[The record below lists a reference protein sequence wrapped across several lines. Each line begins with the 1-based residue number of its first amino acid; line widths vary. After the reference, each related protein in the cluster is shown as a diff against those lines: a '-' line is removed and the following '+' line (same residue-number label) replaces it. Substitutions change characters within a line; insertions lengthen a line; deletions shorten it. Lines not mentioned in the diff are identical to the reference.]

1 MSPAHVEAGR
11 SIKNAVVNKSVMR
24 KSTTEADNQPFQW
37 NVLSLRL
44 PKLVE
49 AHQRGQQALHILTT
63 QTRPLWPETELEVP
77 MAPLSSKMEAA
88 LLSAQNA
95 GHVVRS
101 LESAE
106 RMLAAQERGLG
117 LVDRHSGVPRG
128 VRVSRLLV
136 LADDGAERF
145 YRQVERL
152 LRRYG
157 SRVLAVRLE
166 ADADALGELL
176 FGTNGR
182 ARLLMLNHKEAVS
195 AFLLAMTDP

>member
-1 MSPAHVEAGR
+1 MSPAHVEAGKN
-11 SIKNAVVNKSVMR
+11 IKNAVVNK
-24 KSTTEADNQPFQW
+24 A
-37 NVLSLRL
+37 VLSLRL

-49 AHQRGQQALHILTT
+49 AHPRGQQVLHILAT
-63 QTRPLWPETELEVP
+63 QARPLWPETELEVP
-77 MAPLSSKMEAA
+77 MATLSSKMASA
-88 LLSAQNA
+88 LRSAHNA

-117 LVDRHSGVPRG
+117 LVDRNSGVPRG

-157 SRVLAVRLE
+157 PRVLAVRLD

-176 FGTNGR
+176 FGTKGR

>member
-1 MSPAHVEAGR
+1 MEAGKN
-11 SIKNAVVNKSVMR
+11 IKNAVVNKA
-24 KSTTEADNQPFQW
+24 E
-37 NVLSLRL
+37 LSLRL

-49 AHQRGQQALHILTT
+49 AHPRGQQVLHILTT
-63 QTRPLWPETELEVP
+63 QARPLWPETELEVP
-77 MAPLSSKMEAA
+77 IATLSSKMGAA
-88 LLSAQNA
+88 LRSAHNA

-106 RMLAAQERGLG
+106 HMLAAEERGLG

-157 SRVLAVRLE
+157 PRVLAVRLD

>member
-11 SIKNAVVNKSVMR
+11 STKNAVVNK
-24 KSTTEADNQPFQW
+24 T
-37 NVLSLRL
+37 VLSLRL
-44 PKLVE
+44 PKLIE
-49 AHQRGQQALHILTT
+49 AHPRRQQILHILTT

-77 MAPLSSKMEAA
+77 MATLSSKMGAA
-88 LLSAQNA
+88 LLSAHNA

-106 RMLAAQERGLG
+106 HMLAAEERGLG

-152 LRRYG
+152 LRRHG
-157 SRVLAVRLE
+157 HRVLAVRLE
-166 ADADALGELL
+166 VDAGTLGESI
-176 FGTNGR
+176 FGPR
-182 ARLLMLNHKEAVS
+182 HLVRLLMLDHKKAVCEA
-195 AFLLAMTDP
+195 LLSMADGFGPGTSKK

>member
-1 MSPAHVEAGR
+1 MCPQNAYSVDIVLAWDANTENDLDGYKIFRRVEGE
-11 SIKNAVVNKSVMR
+11 SYNYDDPV
-24 KSTTEADNQPFQW
+24 
-37 NVLSLRL
+37 
-44 PKLVE
+44 
-49 AHQRGQQALHILTT
+49 
-63 QTRPLWPETELEVP
+63 LEVHFNEP
-77 MAPLSSKMEAA
+77 GENPQEPTCTIYNLED
-88 LLSAQNA
+88 NIT
-95 GHVVRS
+95 HYFVVRS
-101 LESAE
+101 FDTAGLESAE

-157 SRVLAVRLE
+157 PRVLAVRLE
-166 ADADALGELL
+166 TDADALGELL

-195 AFLLAMTDP
+195 AFLLAMTDS

>member
-1 MSPAHVEAGR
+1 MEAGR
-11 SIKNAVVNKSVMR
+11 NIKNAVVNKTVMK

-37 NVLSLRL
+37 NILSLRL
-44 PKLVE
+44 PRLVE
-49 AHQRGQQALHILTT
+49 AHPGGQQVLHILTT
-63 QTRPLWPETELEVP
+63 QTRPLWPQTELEVP
-77 MAPLSSKMEAA
+77 MATLSARMGAA
-88 LLSAQNA
+88 LRSAHNA

-106 RMLAAQERGLG
+106 RILAAQERGLG
-117 LVDRHSGVPRG
+117 LVDRHSGVTRG

-157 SRVLAVRLE
+157 PRVLAVRIY

-176 FGTNGR
+176 FGTKGR

>member
-1 MSPAHVEAGR
+1 MNPVHVEAGR
-11 SIKNAVVNKSVMR
+11 SIKNAVVNK
-24 KSTTEADNQPFQW
+24 T
-37 NVLSLRL
+37 VLSLRL
-44 PKLVE
+44 PRLVE
-49 AHQRGQQALHILTT
+49 AHPRRKQVLHILTT
-63 QTRPLWPETELEVP
+63 QARPLWPETELEVP
-77 MAPLSSKMEAA
+77 MATLSSKMGAA
-88 LLSAQNA
+88 LLSAHNA

-128 VRVSRLLV
+128 VRVSRLLI
-136 LADDGAERF
+136 LANDGAERF

-195 AFLLAMTDP
+195 KFLLAMTDP